1 MRRNNVFVP
10 VRVVSEILGAEVSWE
25 NSRINIKYGETN
37 LDLTIDDRTAYK
49 NGQKLTL
56 PAAPYERGGY
66 TYVPIRFVGEAF
78 DCDVEWQAKK
88 NLVNIK
94 TKPLEL
100 TGQPVLTVAS
110 RVRMTVDI
118 FTYEVQSP
126 FFAAQLYNILTYG
139 CGNEVA
145 EPEYYGDLVNM
156 DPPNYYYQIGNY
168 YFLTDNDRVVAHFEV
183 YDVLHN
189 GYGLPL
195 PENYTEYLLYTDGK
209 WYTFSTE
216 AEKQF
221 ESWWGQS
228 NASQVFAGE
237 NGYKAY
243 AALVDGKNLN
253 YATCYS
259 RVGMGRT
266 LDCYVD
272 KDNVEDIY
280 QCLQNGR
287 TQEVSEPR
295 TPYGNLFEVQDYYIE
310 QFVLGFSEAEPQYER
325 GSGGNATNL
334 DFTFTVYAMLEGEP
348 EFGEDSRYLLY
359 DAQTDK
365 WYAWP
370 AEYFDMLK
378 GALEYYP
385 HDTLD
390 YL

>member
-1 MRRNNVFVP
+1 MKNFVKYLIVAVLLGLLTVPVCAVQAAVKIDLAIDGVLVPAERTDDNTTSFYLEAHPQMRRNNVFVP

-195 PENYTEYLLYTDGK
+195 PEN
-209 WYTFSTE
+209 
-216 AEKQF
+216 
-221 ESWWGQS
+221 
-228 NASQVFAGE
+228 
-237 NGYKAY
+237 
-243 AALVDGKNLN
+243 
-253 YATCYS
+253 
-259 RVGMGRT
+259 
-266 LDCYVD
+266 
-272 KDNVEDIY
+272 
-280 QCLQNGR
+280 
-287 TQEVSEPR
+287 
-295 TPYGNLFEVQDYYIE
+295 
-310 QFVLGFSEAEPQYER
+310 
-325 GSGGNATNL
+325 
-334 DFTFTVYAMLEGEP
+334 FT
-348 EFGEDSRYLLY
+348 
-359 DAQTDK
+359 
-365 WYAWP
+365 
-370 AEYFDMLK
+370 
-378 GALEYYP
+378 
-385 HDTLD
+385 
-390 YL
+390 